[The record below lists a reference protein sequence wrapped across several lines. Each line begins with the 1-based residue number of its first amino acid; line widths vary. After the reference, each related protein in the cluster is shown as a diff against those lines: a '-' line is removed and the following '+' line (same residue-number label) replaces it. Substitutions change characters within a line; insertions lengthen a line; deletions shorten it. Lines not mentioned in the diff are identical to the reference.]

1 MAKGRTTTANSY
13 EEERKKQ
20 IEDNKKRLQE
30 LGIAK
35 VAKCLSDV
43 ANMEKQSPAAKPRIR
58 KTPTSPVEV
67 RCSSRA
73 RNTVSY
79 KEEFV
84 DDHLRG
90 NRFRSSSSLNT
101 SYLGRPLEEIKVPT
115 YEQRSDTMERA
126 GIFQSELKRKSKYP
140 SCVKSMV
147 RSHVYSCF
155 WLGLPKEFC
164 DSHLSMDCEKWEM
177 VLVDEKGIEYD
188 TIYIPKRTGLSG
200 GWKAFALDH
209 KLDDGDAVVL
219 ELTGPARFKVYI
231 FRVSDKWGENWG
243 DVNIAEVKKPCTE
256 DTTDENISEEKIV
269 ESKAEGRRTHSLK
282 RVKKSD
288 ADNKDADGSASE
300 ENDTVRRRTHN
311 PKRLKK
317 TDTDSGD
324 SDGTML
330 EEKAVVETRVRG
342 RTPNPEGAKKSDAR
356 DADIDENTSEEK
368 DVVGDPKATG
378 RRTRKS
384 QRVVKSSTAISASEG
399 DGSLHNLL

>member
-1 MAKGRTTTANSY
+1 MAKGCSTANANSY

-35 VAKCLSDV
+35 MAKSVSEVAK
-43 ANMEKQSPAAKPRIR
+43 MEKQSTAKKQAKPRLR
-58 KTPTSPVEV
+58 KTPAAPVEV
-67 RCSSRA
+67 RRSSRE

-84 DDHLRG
+84 DVGDHLRG

-101 SYLGRPLEEIKVPT
+101 SYLARPLEEIKVPT

-140 SCVKSMV
+140 TCVKSMV

-164 DSHLSMDCEKWEM
+164 DGHLSMGCEKWEM
-177 VLVDEKGIEYD
+177 VLEDEKGIEYD

-219 ELTGPARFKVYI
+219 ELTEPARFKVYI
-231 FRVSDKWGENWG
+231 FRVSDKWGDNWG
-243 DVNIAEVKKPCTE
+243 NGNAAEVKKSSSE
-256 DTTDENISEEKIV
+256 DTADKNANEEMAVEGKDKGRKIRN
-269 ESKAEGRRTHSLK
+269 SKR
-282 RVKKSD
+282 
-288 ADNKDADGSASE
+288 
-300 ENDTVRRRTHN
+300 
-311 PKRLKK
+311 
-317 TDTDSGD
+317 
-324 SDGTML
+324 
-330 EEKAVVETRVRG
+330 
-342 RTPNPEGAKKSDAR
+342 AKKSRDNKSDTH
-356 DADIDENTSEEK
+356 DADVDKNMTEEK
-368 DVVGDPKATG
+368 DVKATG
-378 RRTRKS
+378 RRTRSSKRVKKS
-384 QRVVKSSTAISASEG
+384 ATA
-399 DGSLHNLL
+399 D

>member
-1 MAKGRTTTANSY
+1 MAKGCTTTANSY
-13 EEERKKQ
+13 EEARKKQ
-20 IEDNKKRLQE
+20 IEDNEKRLQE

-35 VAKCLSDV
+35 VTKCLSEV
-43 ANMEKQSPAAKPRIR
+43 INMEKQSTAKKQAKPRVR
-58 KTPTSPVEV
+58 KTPASPVEV
-67 RCSSRA
+67 RRSSRE

-101 SYLGRPLEEIKVPT
+101 SYLARPLEEIKVPT

-126 GIFQSELKRKSKYP
+126 GIFRNELKRKSEYP

-219 ELTGPARFKVYI
+219 ELTEPARFKVYI
-231 FRVSDKWGENWG
+231 FRVSDKWGDNWG
-243 DVNIAEVKKPCTE
+243 DVNAAEVKKPSFE
-256 DTTDENISEEKIV
+256 DSTNENTSEEKIV
-269 ESKAEGRRTHSLK
+269 ESKAEGRRTRNAK

-288 ADNKDADGSASE
+288 ADDSVSE
-300 ENDTVRRRTHN
+300 EEDTVRRTHN
-311 PKRLKK
+311 SKRLKK

-324 SDGTML
+324 FAGSML
-330 EEKAVVETRVRG
+330 EEKAVVETRARG
-342 RTPNPEGAKKSDAR
+342 RTRNPKVVKKSDTN
-356 DADIDENTSEEK
+356 DADVDENSSEEKEEK

-384 QRVVKSSTAISASEG
+384 QRVMKSATA
-399 DGSLHNLL
+399 D